1 MTTEIKRIRR
11 CNHCGVVLQREDK
24 TKKGYISVEYDNIPL
39 DQIVYCDDC
48 FHKMQV
54 NIGGAS
60 QTVSQDVLTILRDA
74 VATDALIV
82 YVIDLFLHNG
92 SLKKDLI
99 KRIKHNKVLVIGSKR
114 DLLPEKAEDKKIK
127 QFIEDAFVEAGVKPV
142 DIVLV
147 SASKNYQIDL
157 LKEKVAEHRQKHDVY
172 VIGSSLSGKSTIVDR
187 LLMNYENKTRKQVR
201 SEYYPNT
208 NSLVLHIPLDK
219 SSSLYQLPGFEL
231 DDTAIG
237 LVEKNLW
244 KYIIPK
250 KEIKARKFKLSEGE
264 TIVVGGLGAIS
275 VDEGKTADV
284 EAYFSE
290 AVELKKMASKN
301 TDLFFKTNLVR
312 KELRPVS
319 ELITSFINFDLY
331 EIVLPTD
338 GVKYDIGV
346 KGLGWFS
353 VKANGQRVRCLVPRK
368 TAIREAK
375 SKI

>member
-1 MTTEIKRIRR
+1 MTNMKRIRR
-11 CNHCGVVLQREDK
+11 CNHCGVVLQRDDK
-24 TKKGYISVEYDNIPL
+24 EKKGYISIEYEKMPL

-48 FHKMQV
+48 FNMMQV
-54 NIGGAS
+54 NIGEAS
-60 QTVSQDVLTILRDA
+60 QTVSNDVLTILRDA

-92 SLKKDLI
+92 SLKAELI
-99 KRIKHNKVLVIGSKR
+99 KRIRHNKVLVIGSKR
-114 DLLPEKAEDKKIK
+114 DLLPEKASDEKIK
-127 QFIEDAFVEAGVKPV
+127 EFIYTAFKNAGVEPV
-142 DIVLV
+142 DVILV

-157 LKEKVAEHRQKHDVY
+157 LKEKINEYRQKHDVY
-172 VIGSSLSGKSTIVDR
+172 VIGSSLSGKTTIIDK
-187 LLMNYENKTRKQVR
+187 LLMNFENKTKKQIR
-201 SEYYPNT
+201 SELYPNT

-250 KEIKARKFKLSEGE
+250 KEIKPRKFKVSQGE

-275 VDEGKTADV
+275 VDEGKNADIT
-284 EAYFSE
+284 AYFAE
-290 AVELKKMASKN
+290 TVELKKMASKN
-301 TDLFFKTNLVR
+301 TDSFFKTNLVR
-312 KELRPVS
+312 KDLRPVS

-338 GVKYDIGV
+338 GEKYDIGV
-346 KGLGWFS
+346 KGLGWFAI
-353 VKANGQRVRCLVPRK
+353 KANGQRIRCLVPRK

>member
-1 MTTEIKRIRR
+1 MTNMKRIRR
-11 CNHCGVVLQREDK
+11 CNHCGVVLQRDDK
-24 TKKGYISVEYDNIPL
+24 EKKGYISIEYEKMPL

-48 FHKMQV
+48 FNMMQV
-54 NIGGAS
+54 NIGEAS
-60 QTVSQDVLTILRDA
+60 QTVSNDVLTILRDA

-92 SLKKDLI
+92 SLKAELI
-99 KRIKHNKVLVIGSKR
+99 KRIRHNKVLVIGSKR
-114 DLLPEKAEDKKIK
+114 DLLPEKASDEKIK
-127 QFIEDAFVEAGVKPV
+127 EFIYTAFKNAGVEPV
-142 DIVLV
+142 DVILV

-157 LKEKVAEHRQKHDVY
+157 LKEKINECRQKHDVY
-172 VIGSSLSGKSTIVDR
+172 VIGSSLSGKTTIIDK
-187 LLMNYENKTRKQVR
+187 LLMNFENKTKKQIS
-201 SEYYPNT
+201 SELYPNT

-250 KEIKARKFKLSEGE
+250 KEIKPRKFKVSEGE

-275 VDEGKTADV
+275 VDEGKNADIT
-284 EAYFSE
+284 AYFAE
-290 AVELKKMASKN
+290 TVELKKMASKN
-301 TDLFFKTNLVR
+301 TDSFFKTNLVR
-312 KELRPVS
+312 KDLRPVS

-338 GVKYDIGV
+338 GEKYDIGV
-346 KGLGWFS
+346 KGLGWFAI
-353 VKANGQRVRCLVPRK
+353 KANGQRIRCLVPRK

>member
-1 MTTEIKRIRR
+1 MTDMKRIRR
-11 CNHCGVVLQREDK
+11 CNHCGVVLQRNDK
-24 TKKGYISVEYDNIPL
+24 DKKGYISIEYEKMPL
-39 DQIVYCDDC
+39 DQIIYCDDC
-48 FHKMQV
+48 FNMMQV
-54 NIGGAS
+54 NIGEAS
-60 QTVSQDVLTILRDA
+60 QTVSNDVLTILRDA

-92 SLKKDLI
+92 SLKAELL
-99 KRIKHNKVLVIGSKR
+99 KRIRHNKVLVIGSKR
-114 DLLPEKAEDKKIK
+114 DLLPEKANDEKIK
-127 QFIEDAFVEAGVKPV
+127 EFINKAFEDAGVKPV

-157 LKEKVAEHRQKHDVY
+157 LKEKINEHRQKHDVY
-172 VIGSSLSGKSTIVDR
+172 VIGSSLSGKTTIIDK
-187 LLMNYENKTRKQVR
+187 LLMNFENKTKKQIR
-201 SEYYPNT
+201 SEIYPTT
-208 NSLVLHIPLDK
+208 NSLVLHIPLDR

-250 KEIKARKFKLSEGE
+250 KEIKPRKFKVSEGE

-284 EAYFSE
+284 TAYFAE
-290 AVELKKMASKN
+290 TVELKKMASKN
-301 TDLFFKTNLVR
+301 TDSFFKTNLVR
-312 KELRPVS
+312 KDLRPVS

-338 GVKYDIGV
+338 GEKYDIGV
-346 KGLGWFS
+346 KGLGWFAI
-353 VKANGQRVRCLVPRK
+353 KASGQRIRCLVPRK

>member
-1 MTTEIKRIRR
+1 MAEIKRIRR
-11 CNHCGVVLQREDK
+11 CNHCGVVLQRVDK
-24 TKKGYISVEYDNIPL
+24 DRKGYISVPYEHMPL

-48 FHKMQV
+48 YHKMQV

-60 QTVSQDVLTILRDA
+60 QKVSEDVLTILRDA

-82 YVIDLFLHNG
+82 YVVDLFLANG
-92 SLKKDLI
+92 SLKKELIDRI
-99 KRIKHNKVLVIGSKR
+99 KRNKVLVIGSKR
-114 DLLPEKAEDKKIK
+114 DLLPQKADDEKIK
-127 QFIEDAFVEAGVKPV
+127 QFIFTAFEEAGVKPIDV
-142 DIVLV
+142 VLV

-157 LKEKVAEHRQKHDVY
+157 LKETISKHREKHDVY
-172 VIGSSLSGKSTIVDR
+172 VIGSSLSGKTTIIDK
-187 LLMNYENKTRKQVR
+187 LLMNYENKTRKQIR
-201 SEYYPNT
+201 SEHYPNT

-250 KEIKARKFKLSEGE
+250 KEIKARKFRLSEGE
-264 TIVVGGLGAIS
+264 TIVVGGLGAVS
-275 VDEGKTADV
+275 VDEGKTAEV
-284 EAYFSE
+284 HAYFSD

-319 ELITSFINFDLY
+319 EIITSFINFDLY
-331 EIVLPTD
+331 EIILPTNNES
-338 GVKYDIGV
+338 YDIGV

-353 VKANGQRVRCLVPRK
+353 FKANGQRVRCLVPRGA
-368 TAIREAK
+368 AIRESK

>member
-1 MTTEIKRIRR
+1 MTDMKRIRR
-11 CNHCGVVLQREDK
+11 CNHCGVVLQRNDK
-24 TKKGYISVEYDNIPL
+24 EKKGYISIEYEKIPL
-39 DQIVYCDDC
+39 DQLVYCDDC
-48 FHKMQV
+48 FNMMQV
-54 NIGGAS
+54 NIGEAS
-60 QTVSQDVLTILRDA
+60 QTVSNDVLTILRDA

-92 SLKKDLI
+92 SLKAELI
-99 KRIKHNKVLVIGSKR
+99 KRIRHNKVLVIGSKR
-114 DLLPEKAEDKKIK
+114 DLLPEKASDEKIK
-127 QFIEDAFVEAGVKPV
+127 EYIYSAFKDAGVEPV
-142 DIVLV
+142 DVILV

-157 LKEKVAEHRQKHDVY
+157 LKEKINEFRQKHDVY
-172 VIGSSLSGKSTIVDR
+172 VIGSSLSGKTTIIDK
-187 LLMNYENKTRKQVR
+187 LLMNFENKTKKQIR
-201 SEYYPNT
+201 TELYPKT

-250 KEIKARKFKLSEGE
+250 KEIKPRKFKVSEGE

-275 VDEGKTADV
+275 VDEGKNADIT
-284 EAYFSE
+284 AYFAE
-290 AVELKKMASKN
+290 TVELKKMASKN
-301 TDLFFKTNLVR
+301 TDSFFKTNLVR
-312 KELRPVS
+312 KDLRPVS

-338 GVKYDIGV
+338 GEKYDIGV
-346 KGLGWFS
+346 KGLGWFA
-353 VKANGQRVRCLVPRK
+353 VKANGQRIRCLVPRK